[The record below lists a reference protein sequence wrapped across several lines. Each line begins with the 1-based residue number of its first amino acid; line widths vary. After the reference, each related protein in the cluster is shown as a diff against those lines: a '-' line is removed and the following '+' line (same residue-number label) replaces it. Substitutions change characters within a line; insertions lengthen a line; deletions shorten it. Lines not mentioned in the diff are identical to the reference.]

1 MIPTHHMIGH
11 VIFPIPN
18 RCWVLVLMLCWLLPA
33 AAQTTKVSGV
43 VSDAVTGELLPF
55 VNVAFS
61 NSRIATV
68 TDIDGSYL
76 LNTYYATDSISFQ
89 YLGYKS
95 VTVGVKRDKAQ
106 VIDIKLETAGN
117 ELIEFKVTA
126 KGENPAFII
135 LRRTIANKPANNR
148 EKLSAY
154 EYEAYNKIQFDL
166 NNITEKF
173 QKKKLFK
180 PFAFVFDNIDSTDKK
195 PSLPIFMTES
205 LSEVYYRQKPKTRRE
220 VIRGTKVSGIEN
232 ESVGQFMGDMYQN
245 VNIYDNFL
253 VIFGK
258 NFISPIADG
267 GRGYYDYFLTDSTWI
282 GTNWCYKLEFKPKRP
297 QELAFQGEMWINDT
311 TYAVKRIA
319 CGIDKGANLNF
330 VMGFAVKQEYSLVKP
345 EVWMLTRD
353 ELWVDLNIIRDKE
366 KLSKREIQGFYGR
379 RTATYRDFKINEQRE
394 DAFYEGPDEV
404 VMSIDPLSLGSDYWD
419 THRHEQLNKKEAMIY
434 HMVDTMKTI
443 PRFRT
448 YVDLV
453 TMIMTGYYVRGKI
466 ELGPYFTTYS
476 FNPVEG
482 SRFRIGGRTSNDFSK
497 KVEFEGYTAYG
508 TTDERFKFGLAVRGF
523 ITKRPRTMY
532 RAGYKNDLEQLGQ
545 SVNAFRS
552 DNILGSA
559 FRRGPNTKLTNVE
572 EWRGSLER
580 EWFSGFS
587 NEVMFRY
594 RTLLP
599 KGDLEYLRFDE
610 EFDLESV
617 GSIHTAELSLNTRF
631 AYREKFISGEFD
643 RISAGTR
650 YPTLELHL
658 AYGAPQ
664 LFKSDYEYTK
674 AIGRIYKRWQ
684 LGTFGWT
691 RTTFEGGR
699 IWGTLP
705 YPLLIIHS
713 GNETYYYDDIGFN
726 TMNFFEFISDRY
738 AQVMAEH
745 HFEGLFF
752 NRVPLFRRLK
762 WREVATFKG
771 VVGALDPKHASAMLF
786 LPGMFDLSGG
796 PFMEASVGIENILKM
811 LRVDIVWRLR
821 YLENPNT
828 APFAIRGKIF
838 INF

>member
-1 MIPTHHMIGH
+1 MSMPH
-11 VIFPIPN
+11 F
-18 RCWVLVLMLCWLLPA
+18 RLKRWVVAMLGLLPVYA
-33 AAQTTKVSGV
+33 GAQTTKVTGV
-43 VSDAVTGELLPF
+43 VSDAATGELLPF
-55 VNVAFS
+55 VNVMFI
-61 NSRIATV
+61 NSRIATQ
-68 TDIDGSYL
+68 TDFDGAYAL
-76 LNTYYATDSISFQ
+76 DTYYATDSLFFQ
-89 YLGYKS
+89 CVGYRP
-95 VTVGVKRDKAQ
+95 VTVAVKKDKAQ
-106 VIDIKLETAGN
+106 VIDVKLETAGR
-117 ELIEFKVTA
+117 ELTEFKVTA

-148 EKLSAY
+148 EKLGAY

-173 QKKKLFK
+173 RKKKLFK
-180 PFAFVFDNIDSTDKK
+180 PFAFVFDNIDTTNAK

-205 LSEVYYRQKPKTRRE
+205 LSEVFYRQKPRARRE

-232 ESVGQFMGDMYQN
+232 ESVSQFMGDMYQN

-267 GRGYYDYFLTDSTWI
+267 GKGYYDYFLTDSTWI

-297 QELAFQGEMWINDT
+297 QELAFAGEMWINDT

-330 VMGFAVKQEYSLVKP
+330 VMGFAVKQEYSQVKP

-353 ELWVDLNIIRDKE
+353 ELWVDLNIVRDKE
-366 KLSKREIQGFYGR
+366 ELKKREVQGFYGR
-379 RTATYRDFKINEQRE
+379 RTATYKDFKINVPRE
-394 DAFYEGPDEV
+394 DVFYEGPDEV
-404 VMSIDPLSLGSDYWD
+404 VMAVDPLSLGADYWD
-419 THRHEQLNKKEAMIY
+419 THRHEQLNKQEAMIY

-448 YVDLV
+448 YVDIV
-453 TMIMTGYYVRGKI
+453 SMVMTGYYTRGKI
-466 ELGPYFTTYS
+466 ELGPYFTVFSY
-476 FNPVEG
+476 NPVEG
-482 SRFRIGGRTSNDFSK
+482 ARFRLGGRTSNAFSK
-497 KVEFEGYTAYG
+497 KVEFEAYSAYG
-508 TTDERFKFGLAVRGF
+508 TTDERFKFGVMTRGF
-523 ITKRPRTMY
+523 ITKVPRTLY
-532 RAGYKNDLEQLGQ
+532 RAAYKNDLEQLGQ

-572 EWRGSLER
+572 EYRASLER
-580 EWFSGFS
+580 EWFSGFT

-594 RTLLP
+594 RTLIP
-599 KGDLEYLRFDE
+599 KGDLEYLRFNDE
-610 EFDLESV
+610 LVLESA
-617 GSIHTAELSLNTRF
+617 GSIRTAEVSFNTRF
-631 AYREKFISGEFD
+631 AYREKFVSGEFD
-643 RISAGTR
+643 RISIGHLKW
-650 YPTLELHL
+650 PTLELHL
-658 AYGAPQ
+658 AYGLPETFESQ
-664 LFKSDYEYTK
+664 YEYTK
-674 AIGRIYKRWQ
+674 VIGRIYKRWQ
-684 LGTFGWT
+684 LGTFGWM

-705 YPLLIIHS
+705 YPLLMIHS
-713 GNETYYYDDIGFN
+713 GNETYYYDNIGFN

-745 HFEGLFF
+745 HFEGLFL
-752 NRVPLFRRLK
+752 NRIPLMRRLK

-771 VVGALDPKHASAMLF
+771 VMGELDPKHSNAMLF
-786 LPGMFDLSGG
+786 LPGMYDLSGG
-796 PFMEASVGIENILKM
+796 PFMEASVGIENILKL

-828 APFAIRGKIF
+828 APFAIRGQIS

>member
-1 MIPTHHMIGH
+1 MSMMRKGGRRWATAM
-11 VIFPIPN
+11 VF
-18 RCWVLVLMLCWLLPA
+18 LLPLLGV
-33 AAQTTKVSGV
+33 AQTTKVTGV
-43 VSDAVTGELLPF
+43 VSDAATGELLPF
-55 VNVAFS
+55 VNVMFI
-61 NSRIATV
+61 NSRIATQ
-68 TDIDGSYL
+68 TDFDGAYAL
-76 LNTYYATDSISFQ
+76 DTYYATDSLFFQ
-89 YLGYKS
+89 CVGYRP
-95 VTVGVKRDKAQ
+95 VTIGVKKDKTQ
-106 VIDIKLETAGN
+106 VIDVKLETAGR
-117 ELIEFKVTA
+117 ELTEFKVTA
-126 KGENPAFII
+126 KGENPAFVI

-148 EKLSAY
+148 EKLGAY

-173 QKKKLFK
+173 RKKKLFK
-180 PFAFVFDNIDSTDKK
+180 PFAFVFDNLDTTNAK

-205 LSEVYYRQKPKTRRE
+205 LSEVFYRQKPRARRE

-232 ESVGQFMGDMYQN
+232 ESVSQFMGDMYQN

-297 QELAFQGEMWINDT
+297 QELAFAGEMWINDT
-311 TYAVKRIA
+311 TYAVKRIE

-330 VMGFAVKQEYSLVKP
+330 VMGFAVKQEYSQVKP

-353 ELWVDLNIIRDKE
+353 ELWVDLNIVRDKE
-366 KLSKREIQGFYGR
+366 ELKKREVQGFYGR
-379 RTATYRDFKINEQRE
+379 RTATYKEFKINEPRE
-394 DAFYEGPDEV
+394 DVFYEGPDEV
-404 VMSIDPLSLGSDYWD
+404 VMAIDPLSLGADYWD
-419 THRHEQLNKKEAMIY
+419 THRHEQLNKQEAMIY

-448 YVDLV
+448 YVDIV
-453 TMIMTGYYVRGKI
+453 SMIMTGYYTRGKI
-466 ELGPYFTTYS
+466 ELGPYFTVFSY
-476 FNPVEG
+476 NPVEG
-482 SRFRIGGRTSNDFSK
+482 ARFRLGGRTSNAFSK
-497 KVEFEGYTAYG
+497 KVEFEAYSAYG
-508 TTDERFKFGLAVRGF
+508 TTDERFKFGVMTRGF
-523 ITKRPRTMY
+523 ITKVPRTLY
-532 RAGYKNDLEQLGQ
+532 RAAYKNDLEQLGQ

-572 EWRGSLER
+572 EYRASLER
-580 EWFSGFS
+580 EWFSGFT

-594 RTLLP
+594 RTLIP
-599 KGDLEYLRFDE
+599 KGDLEYLRYNDE
-610 EFDLESV
+610 LVLESA
-617 GSIHTAELSLNTRF
+617 GSIRTAEVSLNTRF
-631 AYREKFISGEFD
+631 AFREKFVSGEFD
-643 RISAGTR
+643 RISIGHLKW
-650 YPTLELHL
+650 PTLELHL
-658 AYGAPQ
+658 AYGLPETFESQ
-664 LFKSDYEYTK
+664 YEYTK
-674 AIGRIYKRWQ
+674 VIGRIYKRWQ
-684 LGTFGWT
+684 LGTFGWM

-713 GNETYYYDDIGFN
+713 GNETYYYDNIGFN

-745 HFEGLFF
+745 HFEGLFL
-752 NRVPLFRRLK
+752 NRIPLMRRLK

-771 VVGALDPKHASAMLF
+771 VMGELDPKHANAMLF
-786 LPGMFDLSGG
+786 LPGMYDLSGG
-796 PFMEASVGIENILKM
+796 PFMEASVGIENILKL

-828 APFAIRGKIF
+828 APFAIRGQIS